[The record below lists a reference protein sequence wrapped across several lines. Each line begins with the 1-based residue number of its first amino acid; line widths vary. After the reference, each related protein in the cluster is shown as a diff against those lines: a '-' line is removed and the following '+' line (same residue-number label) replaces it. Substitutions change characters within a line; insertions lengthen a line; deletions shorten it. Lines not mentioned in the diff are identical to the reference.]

1 MLRISILAYAMM
13 LIAFGGGATF
23 SSARPLPPTDQILVT
38 ILGLNREG
46 LRLPVPCEAQSVR
59 LDEVVLGG
67 VSARVRAFTAGVRQS
82 EPVSVPVCRLE
93 AIRAHICHLSSL
105 QSLLSLILPFCLR

>member
-23 SSARPLPPTDQILVT
+23 PSARPLPPTNQILVA
-38 ILGLNREG
+38 ILGLDRECLG
-46 LRLPVPCEAQSVR
+46 LPIPCEAQSIR
-59 LDEVVLGG
+59 LDKVVLGG

-105 QSLLSLILPFCLR
+105 QSLLSLILPFCLC